1 MGYNN
6 LKEKRMSISAELKD
20 KKKRIAV
27 VGLGY
32 VGLPIALELARTMSV
47 IGFDINEERLEELK
61 NGEDPNGES
70 ENSSFRNCDILF
82 TSSIAELQKASFFI
96 IAVPTPIDQ
105 HNEPDLTPLLSAT
118 QMVGSVLSAG
128 DYVVYESTV
137 YPGCTE
143 EDCLPLLEKNSG
155 LKAGRDFKFGY
166 SPERINPGDK
176 MHTLQNTV
184 KIVSGCDDGAVKE
197 IYKVYEA
204 VVTEAHLHVAPCIK
218 VAEAA
223 KIIENTQ
230 RDVNI
235 ALMNELSIIFDRMG
249 INTYDVLE
257 AAGTK
262 WNFLHFSPGLVG
274 GHCIGVDPYYLVH
287 KAKELQYHPK
297 MINSGRFV
305 NDSMGRYIAKKVVK
319 KIISLGKNIL
329 NARVLILGIT
339 FKENVSDIRNSKVVD
354 MIHEFEDFGAIV
366 DVVDSYASAVEVKQ
380 AYNIQLSEAPKGTYD
395 AIVLA
400 VAHKKYA
407 ALSEKDFLA
416 WTNGKAVFAD
426 IKGVYRHQIHQL
438 VYWSL

>member
-1 MGYNN
+1 MFAALKN
-6 LKEKRMSISAELKD
+6 KEKK
-20 KKKRIAV
+20 IAI

-32 VGLPIALELARTMSV
+32 VGYK
-47 IGFDINEERLEELK
+47 LK
-61 NGEDPNGES
+61 E
-70 ENSSFRNCDILF
+70 
-82 TSSIAELQKASFFI
+82 ASFYV

-105 HNEPDLTPLLSAT
+105 HNEPDLTPLLLAT
-118 QMVGSVLSAG
+118 RTVASVLDPG

-143 EDCLPLLEKNSG
+143 EDCVPLLEEISG
-155 LKAGRDFKFGY
+155 LKCKQDFKIGY

-176 MHTLQNTV
+176 VHTLQNTV
-184 KIVSGCDDGAVKE
+184 KIVSGCDDEALSE
-197 IYKVYEA
+197 IKQVYGLIIEA
-204 VVTEAHLHVAPCIK
+204 GLHQASSIR

-249 INTYDVLE
+249 INTFDVLE

-262 WNFLHFSPGLVG
+262 WNFLHFYPGLVG

-305 NDSMGRYIAKKVVK
+305 NDSMGRYIAKKIVK
-319 KIISLGKNIL
+319 KVLAQGKNIL
-329 NARVLILGIT
+329 HARVLVMGIT

-354 MIHEFEDFGAIV
+354 MVREFMDFGAVV
-366 DVVDSYASAVEVKQ
+366 DVVDPYASPLAVEQEYGIELKEQ
-380 AYNIQLSEAPKGTYD
+380 PGKDYD
-395 AIVLA
+395 AIVVA
-400 VAHKKYA
+400 VAHKDYILLDENYFIS
-407 ALSEKDFLA
+407 LSNE
-416 WTNGKAVFAD
+416 KAVLGD
-426 IKGVYRHQIHQL
+426 IKGLYRHKIKNMA
-438 VYWSL
+438 YWSL

>member
-1 MGYNN
+1 MFEALRN
-6 LKEKRMSISAELKD
+6 KEKK
-20 KKKRIAV
+20 IAI

-32 VGLPIALELARTMSV
+32 VGLPLAMGFADKLSV
-47 IGFDINEERLEELK
+47 IGYDINEERLAKLRE
-61 NGEDPNGES
+61 GIDPNGELA
-70 ENSSFRNCDILF
+70 SSQLVGKDIEF
-82 TSSIAELQKASFFI
+82 TSSADKLREASFYI

-105 HNEPDLTPLLSAT
+105 HNEPDLTPLLTAT
-118 QMVGSVLSAG
+118 RTVASVLKKG

-143 EDCLPLLEKNSG
+143 EDCVPLLEEISG
-155 LKAGRDFKFGY
+155 MVYKQDFKVGY

-176 MHTLQNTV
+176 VHTLQNTV
-184 KIVSGCDDGAVKE
+184 KIVSGCDDEALSE
-197 IYKVYEA
+197 IRQIYGLIIEA
-204 VVTEAHLHVAPCIK
+204 GLHQAPSIR

-235 ALMNELSIIFDRMG
+235 ALMNELSIIFNRMG

-262 WNFLHFSPGLVG
+262 WNFLHFYPGLVG

-305 NDSMGRYIAKKVVK
+305 NDSMGRYIAKKIVK
-319 KIISLGKNIL
+319 KVLGLGKNIL
-329 NARVLILGIT
+329 HARVLVMGMT

-354 MIHEFEDFGAIV
+354 MVREFIDFGAVV
-366 DVVDSYASAVEVKQ
+366 DVVDPYASPAAVKQ
-380 AYNIQLSEAPKGTYD
+380 EYGIELKEQPEGVYD
-395 AIVLA
+395 AIVVA
-400 VAHKKYA
+400 VAHKDYLLLDENYFIS
-407 ALSEKDFLA
+407 LSA
-416 WTNGKAVFAD
+416 GKAVLGD
-426 IKGVYRHQIHQL
+426 IKGIFRHKIKKME
-438 VYWSL
+438 YWSL

>member
-1 MGYNN
+1 MFEALRN
-6 LKEKRMSISAELKD
+6 KEKK
-20 KKKRIAV
+20 IAI

-32 VGLPIALELARTMSV
+32 VGLPLAMGFADKLSV
-47 IGFDINEERLEELK
+47 IGYDINEERLAKLRE
-61 NGEDPNGES
+61 GIDPNGELA
-70 ENSSFRNCDILF
+70 SSQLVEKDIEF
-82 TSSIAELQKASFFI
+82 TSSTDKLREASFYI

-105 HNEPDLTPLLSAT
+105 HNEPDLTPLLTAT
-118 QMVGSVLSAG
+118 RTVASVLKKG

-143 EDCLPLLEKNSG
+143 EDCVPLLEEISG
-155 LKAGRDFKFGY
+155 MVYKQDFKVGY

-176 MHTLQNTV
+176 VHTLQNTV
-184 KIVSGCDDGAVKE
+184 KIVSGCDDEALSE
-197 IYKVYEA
+197 IRQIYGLIIEA
-204 VVTEAHLHVAPCIK
+204 GLHQAPSIR

-262 WNFLHFSPGLVG
+262 WNFLHFYPGLVG

-305 NDSMGRYIAKKVVK
+305 NDSMGRYIAKKIVK
-319 KIISLGKNIL
+319 KVLGLGKNIL
-329 NARVLILGIT
+329 HARVLVMGMT

-354 MIHEFEDFGAIV
+354 MVREFIDFGAVV
-366 DVVDSYASAVEVKQ
+366 DVVDPYASPVAVKQ
-380 AYNIQLSEAPKGTYD
+380 EYGIELKEQPEGVYD
-395 AIVLA
+395 AIVVA
-400 VAHKKYA
+400 VAHKDYLLLDENYFIS
-407 ALSEKDFLA
+407 LSA
-416 WTNGKAVFAD
+416 GKAVLGD
-426 IKGVYRHQIHQL
+426 IKGIFRHKIKKME
-438 VYWSL
+438 YWSL

>member
-1 MGYNN
+1 MNGIGNMY
-6 LKEKRMSISAELKD
+6 KD
-20 KKKRIAV
+20 LIIKKRKIAL

-32 VGLPIALELARTMSV
+32 VGLPIAMELSKHVSV
-47 IGFDINEERLEELK
+47 IGFDINEERLDKLRQHL
-61 NGEDPNGES
+61 DPNGELERAVFEGS
-70 ENSSFRNCDILF
+70 DILF
-82 TSSIAELQKASFFI
+82 TSSVEDLREASFYI

-105 HNEPDLTPLLSAT
+105 HNEPDLNPLLSAT
-118 QMVGSVLSAG
+118 RTVAGVLEEG

-143 EDCLPLLEKNSG
+143 EDCVPLLEKLSG
-155 LKAGRDFKFGY
+155 LKAGTGFKYGY

-176 MHTLQNTV
+176 IHTLQNTV
-184 KIVSGCDDGAVKE
+184 KIISGCDE
-197 IYKVYEA
+197 EA
-204 VVTEAHLHVAPCIK
+204 VRNIYEVYSLVVKAGLHIAPSIK

-305 NDSMGRYIAKKVVK
+305 NDSMGRYIGKKIVK
-319 KIISLGKNIL
+319 KIISLGKNIVR
-329 NARVLILGIT
+329 ARVLIMGIT

-354 MIHEFEDFGAIV
+354 MIHEFQDFGAIV
-366 DVVDSYASAVEVKQ
+366 DVVDPLASPEEVRK
-380 AYNIQLSEAPKGTYD
+380 AYNISLLNHPTGLYD
-395 AIVLA
+395 AIVVA
-400 VAHKKYA
+400 VAHKDYLGLDENYF
-407 ALSEKDFLA
+407 LSLA
-416 WTNGKAVFAD
+416 NGKAVLGD
-426 IKGVYRHQIHQL
+426 VKGVYRHTVKQL
-438 VYWSL
+438 EYWSL

>member
-1 MGYNN
+1 MFEALRN
-6 LKEKRMSISAELKD
+6 KEKK
-20 KKKRIAV
+20 IAI

-32 VGLPIALELARTMSV
+32 VGLPLAMGFADKLSV
-47 IGFDINEERLEELK
+47 IGYDINEERLAKLRE
-61 NGEDPNGES
+61 GIDPNGELA
-70 ENSSFRNCDILF
+70 SSQLVGKDIEF
-82 TSSIAELQKASFFI
+82 TSSADKLREASFYI

-105 HNEPDLTPLLSAT
+105 HNEPDLTPLLTAT
-118 QMVGSVLSAG
+118 RTVASVLKKG
-128 DYVVYESTV
+128 DYIVYESTV

-143 EDCLPLLEKNSG
+143 EDCVPLLEEISG
-155 LKAGRDFKFGY
+155 MVYKQDFKVGY

-176 MHTLQNTV
+176 VHTLQNTV
-184 KIVSGCDDGAVKE
+184 KIVSGCDDEALSE
-197 IYKVYEA
+197 IRQIYGLIIEA
-204 VVTEAHLHVAPCIK
+204 GLHQAPSIR

-262 WNFLHFSPGLVG
+262 WNFLHFYPGLVG

-305 NDSMGRYIAKKVVK
+305 NDSMGRYIAKKIVK
-319 KIISLGKNIL
+319 KVLGLGKNIL
-329 NARVLILGIT
+329 HARVLVMGMT

-354 MIHEFEDFGAIV
+354 MVREFIDFGAVV
-366 DVVDSYASAVEVKQ
+366 DVVDPYASPAAVKQ
-380 AYNIQLSEAPKGTYD
+380 EYGIELKEQPEGVYD
-395 AIVLA
+395 AIVVA
-400 VAHKKYA
+400 VAHKDYLLLDENYFIS
-407 ALSEKDFLA
+407 LSA
-416 WTNGKAVFAD
+416 GKAVLGD
-426 IKGVYRHQIHQL
+426 IKGIFRHKIKKME
-438 VYWSL
+438 YWSL

>member
-1 MGYNN
+1 MFAALKN
-6 LKEKRMSISAELKD
+6 KEKK
-20 KKKRIAV
+20 IAI

-32 VGLPIALELARTMSV
+32 VGLPLAMGFADKLSV
-47 IGFDINEERLEELK
+47 IGYDINEDRLAKLRE
-61 NGEDPNGES
+61 GIDPNGELD
-70 ENSSFRNCDILF
+70 SSQWKGKDIEF
-82 TSSIAELQKASFFI
+82 TSSVDKLKEASFYV

-105 HNEPDLTPLLSAT
+105 HNEPDLTPLLLAT
-118 QMVGSVLSAG
+118 RTVASVLDPG

-143 EDCLPLLEKNSG
+143 EDCVPLLEEISG
-155 LKAGRDFKFGY
+155 LKCKQDFKIGY

-176 MHTLQNTV
+176 VHTLQNTV
-184 KIVSGCDDGAVKE
+184 KIVSGCDDEALSE
-197 IYKVYEA
+197 IKQVYGLIIEA
-204 VVTEAHLHVAPCIK
+204 GLHQASSIR

-249 INTYDVLE
+249 INTFDVLE

-262 WNFLHFSPGLVG
+262 WNFLHFYPGLVG

-305 NDSMGRYIAKKVVK
+305 NDSMGRYIAKKIVK
-319 KIISLGKNIL
+319 KVLAQGKNIL
-329 NARVLILGIT
+329 HARVLVMGIT

-354 MIHEFEDFGAIV
+354 MVREFMDFGAVV
-366 DVVDSYASAVEVKQ
+366 DVVDPYASPLAVEQEYGIELKEQ
-380 AYNIQLSEAPKGTYD
+380 PGKDYD
-395 AIVLA
+395 AIVVA
-400 VAHKKYA
+400 VPHKDYILLDENYFIS
-407 ALSEKDFLA
+407 LSNE
-416 WTNGKAVFAD
+416 KAVLGD
-426 IKGVYRHQIHQL
+426 IKGLYRHKINNMA
-438 VYWSL
+438 YWSL

>member
-1 MGYNN
+1 MFAALKN
-6 LKEKRMSISAELKD
+6 KEKK
-20 KKKRIAV
+20 IAI

-32 VGLPIALELARTMSV
+32 VGLPLAMGFADKLSV
-47 IGFDINEERLEELK
+47 MGYDINEDRLAKLRE
-61 NGEDPNGES
+61 GIDPNGEL
-70 ENSSFRNCDILF
+70 ESSQWKGKDIEF
-82 TSSIAELQKASFFI
+82 TSSVDKLKEASFYV

-105 HNEPDLTPLLSAT
+105 HNEPDLTPLLLAT
-118 QMVGSVLSAG
+118 RTVASVLDPG

-143 EDCLPLLEKNSG
+143 EDCVPLLEEISG
-155 LKAGRDFKFGY
+155 LKCKQDFKIGY

-176 MHTLQNTV
+176 VHTLQNTV
-184 KIVSGCDDGAVKE
+184 KIVSGCDDEALSE
-197 IYKVYEA
+197 IKQVYGLIIEA
-204 VVTEAHLHVAPCIK
+204 GLHQASSIR

-249 INTYDVLE
+249 INTFDVLE

-262 WNFLHFSPGLVG
+262 WNFLHFYPGLVG

-305 NDSMGRYIAKKVVK
+305 NDSMGRYIAKKIVK
-319 KIISLGKNIL
+319 KVLAQGKNIL
-329 NARVLILGIT
+329 HARVLVMGIT

-354 MIHEFEDFGAIV
+354 MVREFMDFGAVV
-366 DVVDSYASAVEVKQ
+366 DVVDPYASPLAVEQEYGIELKEQ
-380 AYNIQLSEAPKGTYD
+380 PGKDYD
-395 AIVLA
+395 AIVVA
-400 VAHKKYA
+400 VAHKDYILLDENYFIS
-407 ALSEKDFLA
+407 LSNE
-416 WTNGKAVFAD
+416 KAVLGD
-426 IKGVYRHQIHQL
+426 IKGLYRHKINNMA
-438 VYWSL
+438 YWSL

>member
-1 MGYNN
+1 MFEALRN
-6 LKEKRMSISAELKD
+6 KEKK
-20 KKKRIAV
+20 IAI

-32 VGLPIALELARTMSV
+32 VGLPLAMGFADKLSV
-47 IGFDINEERLEELK
+47 IGYDINEERLAKLRE
-61 NGEDPNGES
+61 GIDPNGELA
-70 ENSSFRNCDILF
+70 SSQLVGKDIEF
-82 TSSIAELQKASFFI
+82 TSSADKLREASFYI

-105 HNEPDLTPLLSAT
+105 HNEPDLTPLLTAT
-118 QMVGSVLSAG
+118 RTVASVLKKG

-143 EDCLPLLEKNSG
+143 EDCVPLLEEISG
-155 LKAGRDFKFGY
+155 MVYKQDFKVGY

-176 MHTLQNTV
+176 VHTLQNTV
-184 KIVSGCDDGAVKE
+184 KIVSGCDDEALSE
-197 IYKVYEA
+197 IRQIYGLIIEA
-204 VVTEAHLHVAPCIK
+204 GLHQAPSIQ

-262 WNFLHFSPGLVG
+262 WNFLHFYPGLVG

-305 NDSMGRYIAKKVVK
+305 NDSMGRYIAKKIVK
-319 KIISLGKNIL
+319 KVLGLGKNIL
-329 NARVLILGIT
+329 HARVLVMGMT

-354 MIHEFEDFGAIV
+354 MVREFIDFGAVV
-366 DVVDSYASAVEVKQ
+366 DVVDPYASPAAVMQEYGIELKEQPEGV
-380 AYNIQLSEAPKGTYD
+380 YD
-395 AIVLA
+395 AIVVA
-400 VAHKKYA
+400 VAHKDYLLLDENYFIS
-407 ALSEKDFLA
+407 LSA
-416 WTNGKAVFAD
+416 GKAVLGD
-426 IKGVYRHQIHQL
+426 IKGIFRHKIKKME
-438 VYWSL
+438 YWSL